1 MGEAA
6 KATEVL
12 IEQANRWLRAHEDD
26 VRRHAGNLIAVRP
39 ADDTIY
45 VLHFTGDF
53 SEVIGELQRL
63 IQARRAEATTAHG
76 RGRVL
81 LIDTDLFVADLRR
94 LSPLAPEG
102 DDTPFTVT
110 MEEARALLAAAVRA
124 ESGQAGGLTS
134 PGGARIVA
142 VEMTASAAPS
152 QPPTDHSELR
162 ALYEGVDAP
171 TVAEHLVAHPEL
183 VPVLVEA
190 APRLRAAYGEG
201 ARLRLEPAF
210 FEGEEMF
217 ARVYGHGLT
226 AEEADARGAAF
237 DAWWLAVD
245 PRLDAARRWLEFG
258 VGWGA

>member
-1 MGEAA
+1 MSDPAKKPPAAGPPRTLADAYPGLPVVFVVNPDGEMVDP
-6 KATEVL
+6 TT
-12 IEQANRWLRAHEDD
+12 
-26 VRRHAGNLIAVRP
+26 GAV
-39 ADDTIY
+39 
-45 VLHFTGDF
+45 
-53 SEVIGELQRL
+53 
-63 IQARRAEATTAHG
+63 
-76 RGRVL
+76 
-81 LIDTDLFVADLRR
+81 
-94 LSPLAPEG
+94 LAPPLE
-102 DDTPFTVT
+102 P
-110 MEEARALLAAAVRA
+110 
-124 ESGQAGGLTS
+124 GGLTS
-134 PGGARIVA
+134 AGPARMVGGPAMSPA
-142 VEMTASAAPS
+142 AAPS
-152 QPPTDHSELR
+152 QPPLDLNELR

-183 VPVLVEA
+183 VPVLVDA

-226 AEEADARGAAF
+226 ADEAEARGAGF